1 MSRIAELARTGF
13 APISAARL
21 RAVRLVTGLVLF
33 AYVTMHLA
41 AHVFGLASLDAQQAA
56 GDVVDAVW
64 DFAPVTWV
72 LYGALAVHMVL
83 ALHIV
88 VRRRKLF
95 VFSGAEARG
104 TWQLWL
110 GLALPLLLATHVM
123 ANRWGQVAYG
133 IRPSYEF
140 TLASVFV
147 FAPWQGILLAVG
159 LVAVWVHATLGIDQH
174 LRFQPWFTG
183 WRREVAIAVAVALPL
198 ASLAGYLLQGR
209 EIEYLVGDPEWL
221 EGYRERL
228 GSPDDAVFAGLGRAT
243 DLVRWG
249 FVGAVALALGGRW
262 ALRWARRRAGLVDVE
277 YSDGPRL
284 RVAGGPT
291 LLDISRDADVPHA
304 SVCGGRG
311 RCSTCRVRV
320 IEASPRPPARDADET
335 RLLLRAYTAGRAGG
349 GNGDGGVPDDVRLA
363 CRWRPEGH
371 VRIARLLPPETN
383 GTDPR
388 ASGAGRGL
396 SGEEQPVAVMFADMR
411 GFTTRSE
418 GRLPF
423 DTVYLINA
431 FAKVAGEA
439 IEAEGGRV
447 DKFLGDGVMA
457 LFGAEGDTSDPA
469 GRALAAALRLLDGVA
484 SLSVRLRTDLDGPLG
499 VAIGLHY
506 GPAIVGEIGYG
517 AARGLTAIGDT
528 VNAASRLEGIAK
540 EADAAVAVSRD
551 ALVAAGLSQVP
562 CEPVVIRGRIS
573 RMDAAVLPDE
583 DALRDILQVPA

>member
-1 MSRIAELARTGF
+1 MRT
-13 APISAARL
+13 ARL
-21 RAVRLVTGLVLF
+21 ISGLVLL

-41 AHVFGLASLDAQQAA
+41 AHAFGLATLEAQQAA

-64 DFAPVTWV
+64 DFAPVTWA

-95 VFSGAEARG
+95 VFTGGEARS

-123 ANRWGQVAYG
+123 ANRWGQVAYDL
-133 IRPSYEF
+133 RPSYEF

-159 LVAVWVHATLGIDQH
+159 LVATWVHAMLGIDQH
-174 LRFQPWFTG
+174 LRFQSWFVG
-183 WRREVAIAVAVALPL
+183 WRREVAVALTVALPL
-198 ASLAGYLLQGR
+198 AALAGYLLQGR

-221 EGYRERL
+221 AGYRERL
-228 GSPDDAVFAGLGRAT
+228 GSPDDAVFAGLGWAT
-243 DLVRWG
+243 DIVRWS
-249 FVGAVALALGGRW
+249 FVALVATALGIRW
-262 ALRWARRRAGLVDVE
+262 ALHWLRRRAGVVDIE
-277 YSDGPRL
+277 YSDGPRV
-284 RVAGGPT
+284 RVAGGAT
-291 LLDISRDADVPHA
+291 LLDISRDAEVPHA

-320 IEASPRPPARDADET
+320 IEAEPRPPARDADEM
-335 RLLLRAYTAGRAGG
+335 RLLARAYRAG
-349 GNGDGGVPDDVRLA
+349 NEAPVPDDVRLA

-383 GTDPR
+383 RTDPR

-396 SGEEQPVAVMFADMR
+396 TGEEQPVAVMFADMR
-411 GFTTRSE
+411 GFTTKSE

-457 LFGAEGDTSDPA
+457 LFGAEGDAADPA

-484 SLSVRLRTDLDGPLG
+484 DLSVRLRTDLDGPLG

-528 VNAASRLEGIAK
+528 VNAASRLEGVAK
-540 EADAAVAVSRD
+540 EADAMIAVSRD
-551 ALVAAGLSQVP
+551 ALVAAGMSDVP
-562 CEPVVIRGRIS
+562 CEPVIIRGRTS
-573 RMDAAVLPDE
+573 RLDAAVMRDE
-583 DALRDILQVPA
+583 DALRDILHVPA